1 MIDIDKMEAISEAGL
16 PAVIA
21 TIIKSAGSVPR
32 GPGASMVIF
41 SDGTTR
47 GTVGGGALEKM
58 VEKEAALAIQKGA
71 SRSVLFNLGGSKMKH
86 RVDTGMICGGETEVF
101 LDIYKP
107 PVRLFICGAG
117 HIGKVLVKMAAIMK
131 WDCELIDS
139 RKEYIKNSPAKKA
152 LFVSSYKKAFDK
164 KKIGSDTAV
173 IVVTHGHTGDADCL
187 AGALKTKA
195 FYIGMIGSRVKVPA
209 TFAKLRKAGTN
220 IDSRVYAPVGMDL
233 GGESPE
239 EIALCIAAEI
249 MKVRNNTLGGHLRIP
264 PGRK

>member
-1 MIDIDKMEAISEAGL
+1 MF
-16 PAVIA
+16 PR
-21 TIIKSAGSVPR
+21 IK
-32 GPGASMVIF
+32 
-41 SDGTTR
+41 
-47 GTVGGGALEKM
+47 
-58 VEKEAALAIQKGA
+58 
-71 SRSVLFNLGGSKMKH
+71 KH
-86 RVDTGMICGGETEVF
+86 
-101 LDIYKP
+101 
-107 PVRLFICGAG
+107 
-117 HIGKVLVKMAAIMK
+117 
-131 WDCELIDS
+131 LI
-139 RKEYIKNSPAKKA
+139 R
-152 LFVSSYKKAFDK
+152 